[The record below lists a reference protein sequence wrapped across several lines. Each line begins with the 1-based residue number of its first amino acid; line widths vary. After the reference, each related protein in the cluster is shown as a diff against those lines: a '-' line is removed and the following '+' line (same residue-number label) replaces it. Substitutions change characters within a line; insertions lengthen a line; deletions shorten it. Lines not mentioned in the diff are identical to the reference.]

1 MSCKLLLLDR
11 CHYFCI
17 VLAVV
22 TVGVSVR
29 VNLYAQDASEVS
41 YASDVLPI
49 LQAKCFRC
57 HNGQRSEGGLRLDLK
72 NAALKGGD
80 SGHAFI
86 PGNSDQSLLLQRINS
101 DDEFERMPQEAAK
114 LTGNEIRLLT
124 QWIREGAK
132 GLHDVKQSEHWAFQ
146 MITDSAILPVKD
158 QSWPRSPMDYFVL
171 AMLEQEGLRPA
182 PRALDYQL
190 IRRLSFD
197 LLGMPPTVEEVKAF
211 ETNSDPDAYQQL
223 VERLLSDPRFGERW
237 GRHWLDLARYAD
249 SSGYEADRPR
259 KIWHYRDWVIRAMNQ
274 DKPITKFVIEQIGG
288 DLLPQA
294 TEENRVASGFHC
306 NAMLDGGV
314 REQAVLDRVNSTG
327 AVFLGL
333 TLECAQC
340 HDHKTDPVT
349 QKEYY
354 QLFAF
359 FHGASAVPLDLSPPE
374 LKNRIAQINQQVAVS
389 NEQIAK
395 IDVMIKDNL
404 EKLVA
409 SALTEK
415 EKIEAGIL
423 TLLKVPAADRSEAEI
438 RQLEL
443 YFQSKNTE
451 RIALIAKRDELQSQ
465 QPEPETTLVFAQ
477 DNRKT
482 HLFVRG
488 NPRQLGEE
496 VQSNTPAFL
505 HEIKREEQ
513 QSEYPDRVSLGEW
526 IVARENPLFARVMAN
541 RIWLR
546 LMGKAIVESEDDF
559 GVQTARP
566 RNLLLLDHL
575 ATLIQQQDS
584 FKSVIR
590 SIVLSA
596 TYQQSSDFSD
606 REDGNEGLFQG
617 QQRFRLEV
625 EVLRDN
631 ALAVAG
637 LLENQ
642 IGGPSVFPPQQNG
655 ILDFRATP
663 ATWIESQGADRYRRG
678 MYTYIWRLT
687 PHPMTAIFDGPEL
700 TTSCTRRTSSNVALQ
715 ALALLNDPLFVE
727 AAQAFAK
734 QLLLACQSE
743 EERIEFL
750 FSRTLNRQGTQEEI
764 SIVRKLLAEQLI
776 FFNQDTIAAKLAM
789 GAYGLDQSQR
799 DISPSEQAAW
809 VAVCRAIMNLD
820 EFIMRE

>member
-1 MSCKLLLLDR
+1 MLDK
-11 CHYFCI
+11 CPYFCI

-22 TVGVSVR
+22 AVGLSAR
-29 VNLYAQDASEVS
+29 VNLSAQDGSEVS
-41 YASDVLPI
+41 YDSEVLPI
-49 LQAKCFRC
+49 LQARCFRC

-72 NAALKGGD
+72 DAAIKGGD

-101 DDEFERMPQEAAK
+101 EDEFERMPQEAAK
-114 LTGNEIRLLT
+114 LTGNEIQLLT
-124 QWIREGAK
+124 QWIRQGAK
-132 GLHDVKQSEHWAFQ
+132 GLRDVKQSEHWAFQ
-146 MITDSAILPVKD
+146 PIADPAVLPVRE
-158 QSWPRSPMDYFVL
+158 QSWPRSPIDTFVL
-171 AMLEQEGLRPA
+171 AKLEQEGLRPA

-197 LLGMPPTVEEVKAF
+197 LLGVPPTVEEVKAF

-223 VERLLSDPRFGERW
+223 VDRLLSDPRLGERW

-249 SSGYEADRPR
+249 SSGYELDRPR

-288 DLLPQA
+288 DLLPRA
-294 TEENRVASGFHC
+294 TDENRVASGFHC

-359 FHGASAVPLDLSPPE
+359 FHGASAVPMDLSPPE
-374 LKNRIAQINQQVAVS
+374 LKNRIARINQQLAVS

-395 IDVMIKDNL
+395 IDMTIKDNL

-409 SALTEK
+409 SALTKQE
-415 EKIEAGIL
+415 EIEATVL

-438 RQLEL
+438 TQLEY
-443 YFQSKNTE
+443 YFQSKNAE
-451 RIALIAKRDELQSQ
+451 RIALIVKRDEIQSQ
-465 QPEPETTLVFAQ
+465 KPELDTTLVFAQ

-482 HLFVRG
+482 HMFVRG

-496 VQSNTPAFL
+496 VQSDTPAFL
-505 HEIKREEQ
+505 HQIKWEHQ
-513 QSEYPDRVSLGEW
+513 QKEAPDRVALGEW
-526 IVARENPLFARVMAN
+526 IVARENPLFARVLAN
-541 RIWLR
+541 RIWMR
-546 LMGKAIVESEDDF
+546 LMGQAIVESEDDF

-566 RNLLLLDHL
+566 GNLLLLDHL

-596 TYQQSSDFSD
+596 TYQQSSDFSY
-606 REDGNEGLFQG
+606 REDGHEGLFQG
-617 QQRFRLEV
+617 QQRIRLEV

-631 ALAVAG
+631 ALSVAG
-637 LLENQ
+637 LLENP
-642 IGGPSVFPPQQNG
+642 IGGPSVFPPQQDG

-663 ATWIESQGADRYRRG
+663 ATWVESQGADRYRRG

-687 PHPMTAIFDGPEL
+687 PHPMTTIFDGPEL

-715 ALALLNDPLFVE
+715 SLALLNDPLFVE

-734 QLLLACQSE
+734 QLLLASESE
-743 EERIEFL
+743 EKRIEFL
-750 FSRTLNRQGTQEEI
+750 FSKALNRQGTQEER

-776 FFNQDTIAAKLAM
+776 FFKQDTIAAKRAI
-789 GAYGLDQSQR
+789 GAYGLDHSQTKL
-799 DISPSEQAAW
+799 SHSEQAAW

-820 EFIMRE
+820 EFITRE